1 MGAEGVSTLVWI
13 LIWVGLFFVMMRY
26 GCGAH
31 MRGGH
36 RHHGGEGGRS
46 GSPQAYVGVEEQGE
60 HAHAGHLQE
69 WRARAS

>member
-46 GSPQAYVGVEEQGE
+46 GSPQV
-60 HAHAGHLQE
+60 
-69 WRARAS
+69 ARASPSRVRAPTSGRGASPA